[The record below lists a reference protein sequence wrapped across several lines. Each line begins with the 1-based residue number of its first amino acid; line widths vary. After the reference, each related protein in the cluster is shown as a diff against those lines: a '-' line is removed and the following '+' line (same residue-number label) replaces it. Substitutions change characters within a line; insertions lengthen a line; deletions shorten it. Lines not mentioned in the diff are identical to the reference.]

1 MNTQTTVRM
10 TNDPLAPYTL
20 MAELG
25 QVLGNAHRL
34 RIIHLL
40 CQCDR
45 TVEELA
51 EAMKQPTA
59 NVSHHLQ
66 LLKKVRILSTRR
78 LGRHIAYGIADD
90 AVRAF
95 WQTYRD
101 FGTERVVEL
110 QLLAHS
116 LTAQRSKRGGV
127 IDRGS
132 LAALLKTSSV
142 VLIDVRPKEEY
153 DAGHLPGAISFPLS
167 QLMQRISELPRKKT
181 VVLYCRGPYCLL
193 GDAAQEQLAAKAIA
207 ALRLED
213 GVVDWAL
220 AGLPV
225 KKSPGHKNLIERNE
239 P

>member
-1 MNTQTTVRM
+1 MI
-10 TNDPLAPYTL
+10 NDPLAPYAL
-20 MAELG
+20 LAELG

-34 RIIHLL
+34 RLIHLL

-51 EAMKQPTA
+51 EAMREPTA

-66 LLKKVRILSTRR
+66 LLKKVKVVRTTR

-90 AVRAF
+90 AVRSF
-95 WQTYRD
+95 WHAYRD
-101 FGTERVVEL
+101 FGSDRLGEL
-110 QLLAHS
+110 QLLAGA
-116 LTAQRSKRGGV
+116 LTAQRTKRGGI
-127 IDRGS
+127 IDRKS
-132 LAALLKTSSV
+132 LTALLKKDAV
-142 VLIDVRPKEEY
+142 VLLDVRPREEY
-153 DAGHLPGAISFPLS
+153 NAGHLPGAVSFPLS
-167 QLMQRISELPRKKT
+167 ELMQRINELPRKRT

-213 GVVDWAL
+213 GVVDWSL

-225 KKSPGHKNLIERNE
+225 KKSPGHKPLIDRNE

>member
-1 MNTQTTVRM
+1 MNNQTNVRM
-10 TNDPLAPYTL
+10 SNDPQAPYNL
-20 MAELG
+20 LAELG
-25 QVLGNAHRL
+25 HVLGNGHRL

-51 EAMKQPTA
+51 DAMKQPTA

-66 LLKKVRILSTRR
+66 LLKKVHVVSTVR

-90 AVRAF
+90 NVRSF
-95 WQTYRD
+95 WRAYRD
-101 FGTERVVEL
+101 FGTERLGEL
-110 QLLAHS
+110 QLLANS
-116 LTAQRSKRGGV
+116 LAEQRKARGGL
-127 IDRGS
+127 IDRKS
-132 LAALLKTSSV
+132 LSALLKKNAV
-142 VLIDVRPKEEY
+142 VLLNVRPKEEY
-153 DAGHLPGAISFPLS
+153 DAGHLPHAISFPLS
-167 QLMQRISELPRKKT
+167 ELMQRINELPRNKT

-220 AGLPV
+220 AGMPV
-225 KKSPGHKNLIERNE
+225 KKSAGYKPLIQRNE